1 VVTKRKT
8 PINDTQ
14 GRKRYQNMLVQKNQ
28 ENEKE
33 DKKRGIEK
41 QKTIRQKESN

>member
-1 VVTKRKT
+1 VVTKRKI

-14 GRKRYQNMLVQKNQ
+14 GRKRYQNMLVKKNQ